1 MQLPDHVW
9 CSLNGEHDIFSVK
22 IKETRTWWTVSHL
35 KHAIMIELANSLATD
50 AITLYR
56 VAVDESYNTT
66 TRNNELTRLS
76 RYLYECTE
84 LDEKQ
89 QLSVIFAEVPP
100 PGKMYIVL
108 IIPPIVVGIPY
119 MCTYSIHAHAVVS
132 LNTWLQNLQSLI
144 APPSD

>member
-1 MQLPDHVW
+1 
-9 CSLNGEHDIFSVK
+9 
-22 IKETRTWWTVSHL
+22 
-35 KHAIMIELANSLATD
+35 MIELANSLATD

-66 TRNNELTRLS
+66 TRNNELTR
-76 RYLYECTE
+76 CTE

-108 IIPPIVVGIPY
+108 IIPPIVVGILY
-119 MCTYSIHAHAVVS
+119 MCTYSIHAHDVVS